1 MHNLK
6 IFKIN
11 GLYDQTIPLALPL
24 WLRKSPW
31 RSHHGQKVEGWGSCD
46 IASALWGCLTWN
58 CIVRPC
64 VIPCLHMPNSLAPRN
79 LHPEWVAATAPVG
92 EWGRWDIFTTLTWHS
107 HSARRTLFNCKS
119 FKLWLVDD
127 WLMAK
132 SIHILPKSSLVLNY
146 NWLHM
151 GYYSIVLRSWLR
163 DL

>member
-1 MHNLK
+1 MASMIK
-6 IFKIN
+6 
-11 GLYDQTIPLALPL
+11 P
-24 WLRKSPW
+24 SPW
-31 RSHHGQKVEGWGSCD
+31 HSHCGWGSLHD
-46 IASALWGCLTWN
+46 APIMVERKSGGLGFASALWECLTWN

-107 HSARRTLFNCKS
+107 HSARWHSHSARRTLFNCKS
-119 FKLWLVDD
+119 FKIWLVDD